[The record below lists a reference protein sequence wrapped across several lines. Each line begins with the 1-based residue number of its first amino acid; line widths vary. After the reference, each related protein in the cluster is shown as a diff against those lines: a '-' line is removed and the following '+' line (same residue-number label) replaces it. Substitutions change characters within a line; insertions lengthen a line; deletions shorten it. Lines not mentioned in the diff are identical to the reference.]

1 MKVVYVIEDDPM
13 MADVIALA
21 ARSTVIFDE
30 TGAETHP
37 GVLVFNDAIEP
48 LSELDQNPPDVI
60 LLDVLLSGPDGFSFL
75 NELLSYQDTAKI
87 PVALITALDLPNHNL
102 EHYGVFRILNKTT
115 MTPEDIRD
123 AILAGLDRAAEL
135 SSAESTSTE
144 PDSSVSAELLSN
156 GSVESASATPSSA
169 GPTSSVSTPDSTGF
183 GTSQLN
189 QQLLQTPPSTDEP
202 PHAL

>member
-135 SSAESTSTE
+135 SSTESTSPVPAVSSSTE
-144 PDSSVSAELLSN
+144 PA
-156 GSVESASATPSSA
+156 ESASATPSSA